1 MSAITGRPLRIERI
15 RALRRNPGLAAQHL
29 TAVRAAAAL
38 CAAQVS
44 GDTIGSTCLD
54 FAPDAAVVAGNYVFD
69 VSLAREGGSAGAVM
83 LVLQT
88 ILLPLALVPG
98 DSGVELYGGTHM
110 AWSPPFDYVRDVW
123 LPALFRLGV
132 EASVEL
138 TNWGVV
144 SGWERRGACPALS
157 VNEIGA
163 PSCGRLSQIGA
174 RRWGARLALANSEL
188 PATDIQSIPRLTI
201 PRERLPLRSSCGP
214 DQSTTSARGWDGS
227 SHCRRPFANF
237 CPKQFG

>member
-1 MSAITGRPLRIERI
+1 
-15 RALRRNPGLAAQHL
+15 L

-44 GDTIGSTCLD
+44 GDTLGSTCLD
-54 FAPDAAVVAGNYVFD
+54 FAQDAAVVARNYVLD

-123 LPALFRLGV
+123 LPALSGLASKPLSSSQTGGWYPVGKGEVRAPHCQLMKSVRPLVGVSPKLGLRAYV
-132 EASVEL
+132 SQDISI
-138 TNWGVV
+138 VV
-144 SGWERRGACPALS
+144 T
-157 VNEIGA
+157 
-163 PSCGRLSQIGA
+163 Q
-174 RRWGARLALANSEL
+174 
-188 PATDIQSIPRLTI
+188 
-201 PRERLPLRSSCGP
+201 
-214 DQSTTSARGWDGS
+214 QSTSPSTERAARCEPARCRLESDLTWINVTRPGS
-227 SHCRRPFANF
+227 GSHE
-237 CPKQFG
+237 FGSRHLSRG